1 MNIGQVYTSFKSDA
15 DIIVDSASDL
25 FAIKKATI
33 ATLAVDLEP
42 GSVVLADGSALV
54 AGNAA
59 AGTKFF
65 ISLDY
70 VKAGSNV
77 TFRAVDRHV
86 VINPDNL
93 VIAGNNKDGVIALII
108 NDGNIRI
115 STQRHILIPTT

>member
-33 ATLAVDLEP
+33 ATLAVGLEP

-65 ISLDY
+65 ICLDY

-93 VIAGNNKDGVIALII
+93 VIAGNNKDGVISLII

>member
-33 ATLAVDLEP
+33 ATLAVDLEA

-93 VIAGNNKDGVIALII
+93 VVAGDNKDGVIALII

-115 STQRHILIPTT
+115 STQRHISLPTT